1 MKLKK
6 KIKDFFKII
15 GPGLITGASDDD
27 PSGITTYSIAGAKNY
42 KNFLWTPLFTLPL
55 MYYVQEMCARIALV
69 TGKGLLGAIK
79 QKFGF
84 FLASIFFILIFFS
97 NTLNIYADLY
107 ISANIF
113 NLFLPFV
120 PNYALS
126 LVLGLFITLLILA
139 FPYKKIANILKFSS
153 LLMLSYVLLIFF
165 VKINWVE
172 ILKYTLI
179 PKIEFSYEYF
189 VILLAILGTTIS
201 PYLFFWQAEEEIE
214 ELHQKEK
221 GEKKISVKKEI
232 KYMRE
237 DTFIGMLFSNILM
250 FFIILVTGSILN
262 PLGIYNIEKIE
273 DLILVLK
280 YAYGELAVLIFA
292 LTILSSTFLVIPI
305 LAGGVA
311 YSFCELFN
319 LPASIDKKTKESLI
333 FYFVFFLVILF
344 SHLFF
349 ILNWTAIKALFYTAI
364 IYGFFTPIILF
375 YILKLSND
383 GSIMKDYKN
392 TIFQNLMIYIVL
404 FLTSI
409 ASFILIFSIFKI

>member
-1 MKLKK
+1 
-6 KIKDFFKII
+6 
-15 GPGLITGASDDD
+15 
-27 PSGITTYSIAGAKNY
+27 
-42 KNFLWTPLFTLPL
+42 
-55 MYYVQEMCARIALV
+55 
-69 TGKGLLGAIK
+69 
-79 QKFGF
+79 
-84 FLASIFFILIFFS
+84 
-97 NTLNIYADLY
+97 
-107 ISANIF
+107 
-113 NLFLPFV
+113 
-120 PNYALS
+120 
-126 LVLGLFITLLILA
+126 
-139 FPYKKIANILKFSS
+139 
-153 LLMLSYVLLIFF
+153 MLSYVLLIFF

-172 ILKYTLI
+172 VLKYTFI
-179 PKIEFSYEYF
+179 PKIEFIYEYF

-383 GSIMKDYKN
+383 ESIMKDYKN

-409 ASFILIFSIFKI
+409 ASFILIFSIFKT